1 MKNTIEAIKLVDE
14 KEVFAAVDIL
24 PVLQQTIL
32 SNNHLDG
39 VKIGGIS
46 DVNFNLQI
54 MIRNDLQPLLA
65 IMNKAIHNIS
75 STDRNEI
82 YKGWITGKEIHR
94 FDYDLFYKLVSIFI
108 IAILI
113 IIFWNNKLR
122 LEIKKR
128 KEAEL
133 IVIKEKEKL
142 SNILS
147 SIPVPILIT
156 DLDTKEIIFGNK
168 YSKKQYGIPE
178 GEEIVGM
185 KIDSLYSTSTQRE
198 EILDA
203 MDEDHCLSEFET
215 QYRLKDGQIIDAL
228 LSTIPLS
235 YNDKNSVLGIISD
248 ITSIKN
254 VQKELENQRNIAN
267 AATKSMSE
275 FLANM
280 SHEIRTPL
288 NAILGFIDILKDRV
302 KDEESTKYLNI
313 IDKSSYSLL
322 GVINDILDFSKIQ
335 NGKIEL
341 ENRDFNPKEEFQD
354 IAFLFDATAKEK
366 QINFK
371 INIDSLPHSINS
383 DILRIKQIILNLLS
397 NAMKFTLPHKSVEFT
412 ISYENEL
419 LLFSVKDE
427 GIGIS
432 NDKIKKIFDS
442 FVQEDSSTTRKF
454 GGTGLGLSISKELVT
469 LLGGELKVTS
479 EKGEGS
485 QFYFTIPVKIG
496 EEIIELKKEQKYRQ
510 FSQEKV
516 LLVEDNHANQLFMK
530 VILKKMNLQFDIAND
545 GTEAVEKFKS
555 NNYDII
561 LMDENMPNMNGIEA
575 TKHILNYEKKK
586 KLRHTPIVALT
597 ANAIKG
603 EKERF
608 LNAGMDCYLTK
619 PVDKVKLIN
628 VIEELLGV

>member
-1 MKNTIEAIKLVDE
+1 
-14 KEVFAAVDIL
+14 
-24 PVLQQTIL
+24 
-32 SNNHLDG
+32 
-39 VKIGGIS
+39 
-46 DVNFNLQI
+46 
-54 MIRNDLQPLLA
+54 
-65 IMNKAIHNIS
+65 
-75 STDRNEI
+75 
-82 YKGWITGKEIHR
+82 
-94 FDYDLFYKLVSIFI
+94 
-108 IAILI
+108 
-113 IIFWNNKLR
+113 
-122 LEIKKR
+122 
-128 KEAEL
+128 
-133 IVIKEKEKL
+133 
-142 SNILS
+142 
-147 SIPVPILIT
+147 
-156 DLDTKEIIFGNK
+156 
-168 YSKKQYGIPE
+168 
-178 GEEIVGM
+178 M

-203 MDEDHCLSEFET
+203 MDDDHCLSEFET
-215 QYRLKDGQIIDAL
+215 QYRLQDGQIIDAL

-302 KDEESTKYLNI
+302 KDEESIKYLNI

-397 NAMKFTLPHKSVEFT
+397 NAMKFTLPHKTVEVT